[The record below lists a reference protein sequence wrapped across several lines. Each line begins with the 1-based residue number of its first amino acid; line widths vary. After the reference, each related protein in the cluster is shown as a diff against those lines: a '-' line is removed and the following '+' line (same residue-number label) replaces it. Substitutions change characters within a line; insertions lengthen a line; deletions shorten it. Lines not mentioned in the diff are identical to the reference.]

1 MSGQIETDQL
11 REMPAMQFTE
21 TVISRVYP
29 VLFGQVSGIGE
40 YMQQL
45 FPGNDERIYQSLLNK
60 IYSELDDQYRKEK
73 LVLFPFILQLQ
84 AENKLAE
91 SCKPFKSVKTHYTSM
106 LVLLTEIRENLRAG
120 DVIPVT
126 GSIQELVNLLQV
138 FEKNLVAVHVTKD
151 KYLFAPFRS
160 CKGCKS
166 L

>member
-11 REMPAMQFTE
+11 RVMPAMQFTE
-21 TVISRVYP
+21 TIISWAYP
-29 VLFGQVSGIGE
+29 ILFGQVNGIGD

-45 FPGNDERIYQSLLNK
+45 FPGSDERICQSLLNK

-106 LVLLTEIRENLRAG
+106 LVLLTEIKEKLRAG
-120 DVIPVT
+120 DMIPVT
-126 GSIQELVNLLQV
+126 GDIQELLNLLQD
-138 FEKNLVAVHVTKD
+138 FERNLVAVHVTKD
-151 KYLFAPFRS
+151 RYLFAPFRS

>member
-11 REMPAMQFTE
+11 RVMPAIQFTE
-21 TVISRVYP
+21 TVISWVYP
-29 VLFGQVSGIGE
+29 VLFGQVSRIGE
-40 YMQQL
+40 YMLQL
-45 FPGNDERIYQSLLNK
+45 FPGNGERLCQSLLNK
-60 IYSELDDQYRKEK
+60 IYGELDDQYRKEK

-91 SCKPFKSVKTHYTSM
+91 SCKPFKSVKTHYTSI
-106 LVLLTEIRENLRAG
+106 LVLLTEIKDNLRSG

-126 GSIQELVNLLQV
+126 GSIPELVNLLQI
-138 FEKNLVAVHVTKD
+138 FEKDLVAVHVTKD
-151 KYLFAPFRS
+151 RYLFAPFRN